1 MEIKDILKSRREELG
16 LTLNDIADQCGVS
29 ESTVSRWESG
39 DIENMKRNRIMALAN
54 ALKLSPAV
62 IMGWDSRSN
71 DRPPKELRAPLS
83 PEIQELIEAAAG
95 CTPEQIKTVVILLKT
110 LKGGLKNGTI

>member
-1 MEIKDILKSRREELG
+1 MEIKDILKSRREELD
-16 LTLNDIADQCGVS
+16 LTLKDIADKCGVS

-62 IMGWDSRSN
+62 IMGWDAPEH
-71 DRPPKELRAPLS
+71 PPKDERAELAPEL
-83 PEIQELIEAAAG
+83 QELIEAAAG
-95 CTPEQIKTVVILLKT
+95 CTPEQIKTAVILLKT